1 MRALDERTSG
11 RSLGFSVTLR
21 DTQAFVSLVAVAGD
35 ACRCLAALALA
46 GGVEMTPDWEEIL
59 EGKEEP
65 G

>member
-1 MRALDERTSG
+1 MRGPVAEAWDFQSHSETH
-11 RSLGFSVTLR
+11 T
-21 DTQAFVSLVAVAGD
+21 AFVSLVAVAGD
-35 ACRCLAALALA
+35 ACRCRAALALA